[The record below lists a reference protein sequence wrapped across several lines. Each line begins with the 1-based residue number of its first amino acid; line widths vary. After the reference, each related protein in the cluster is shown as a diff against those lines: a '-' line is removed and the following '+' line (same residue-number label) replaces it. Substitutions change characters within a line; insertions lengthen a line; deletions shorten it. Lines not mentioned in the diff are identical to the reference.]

1 MGALDIIASMHTHQV
16 ALADVRLAVH
26 TRGSGR
32 PLLFLHAFP
41 LDHRMWMGQEPLA
54 EQFRLI
60 MPDQRGFGG
69 SRSAG
74 CLESIEQLAD
84 DAVAVLD
91 ALHVDEPA
99 IVCGCSMGGYVAQH
113 VAVRHPARVRSL
125 ILVDTK
131 LEADTPEARA
141 ARADLAAKVQRLG
154 PEIVAAA
161 MVPRLLTATP
171 EANGMARRGELEAL
185 LRRMILEQPVSTI
198 VAALS
203 ALAARPDM
211 TACMR
216 QADLPTL
223 LVVGADDQITPPDCL
238 ARAEEIMPE
247 ARLLIV
253 PHAGHM
259 TPLETP
265 AVFNAAVLAF
275 LRESAL
281 DR

>member
-1 MGALDIIASMHTHQV
+1 LDIIASMHTHQV

-113 VAVRHPARVRSL
+113 VAIRHPARVRSL

-171 EANGMARRGELEAL
+171 EASGIARRGELEAL

-216 QADLPTL
+216 QVDLPTL

-281 DR
+281 DL

>member
-1 MGALDIIASMHTHQV
+1 MDIIASMHTHQV

-113 VAVRHPARVRSL
+113 VAIRHPARVRSL

-171 EANGMARRGELEAL
+171 EATGMARRGELEAL

-216 QADLPTL
+216 QVDLPTL

>member
-1 MGALDIIASMHTHQV
+1 MHTHHV
-16 ALADVRLAVH
+16 AFADVHLAVH

-60 MPDQRGFGG
+60 VPDQRGFGS

-74 CLESIEQLAD
+74 CPASIEQLAD
-84 DAVAVLD
+84 DAVAILD

-113 VAVRHPARVRSL
+113 VAIRHPARVRSL

-141 ARADLAAKVQRLG
+141 ARSDLAAKVQRLG

-161 MVPRLLTATP
+161 MVPRLLAPTP
-171 EANGMARRGELEAL
+171 EANGVARRGEIEAL

-198 VAALS
+198 VAALG

-211 TACMR
+211 TGCM
-216 QADLPTL
+216 QHVAVPTL
-223 LVVGADDQITPPDCL
+223 LVVGADDQITPPECL
-238 ARAEEIMPE
+238 TRAEEIIPGS
-247 ARLLIV
+247 RLLIV

-265 AVFNAAVLAF
+265 AIFNAAVLAF
-275 LRESAL
+275 LRELNL
-281 DR
+281 DP